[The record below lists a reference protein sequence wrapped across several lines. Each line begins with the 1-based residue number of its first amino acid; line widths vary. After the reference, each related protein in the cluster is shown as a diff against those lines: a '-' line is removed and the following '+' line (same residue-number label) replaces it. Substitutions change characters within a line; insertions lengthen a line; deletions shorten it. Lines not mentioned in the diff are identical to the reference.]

1 MFAGR
6 PSSGP
11 ARCAS
16 TVHANKRPA
25 WRSPGLGNWRSA
37 TPTFYVSGHPWLPD
51 GGYRRRITG
60 YADGSRARL
69 ADARRDEPDAVG
81 GRDAPPAGHGG
92 LVDRLETLERRLA
105 ELSRSSST
113 GAVCQIR
120 LASDTAIAPA
130 TDTVLTAWPQTAEV
144 DTAGMWRHVANGQ
157 SYIQLPHAGRWWVHF
172 HSQWAAAPA
181 GYGLQQP
188 IRPERSGRQGALQ
201 RHQHR

>member
-1 MFAGR
+1 M
-6 PSSGP
+6 
-11 ARCAS
+11 
-16 TVHANKRPA
+16 
-25 WRSPGLGNWRSA
+25 L
-37 TPTFYVSGHPWLPD
+37 HPP
-51 GGYRRRITG
+51 
-60 YADGSRARL
+60 
-69 ADARRDEPDAVG
+69 
-81 GRDAPPAGHGG
+81 GHGG

-181 GYGLQQP
+181 GYDSNNRFVPNAVAGKVLCNGTSTANSVGSASVMFNSYAP
-188 IRPERSGRQGALQ
+188 GASPGEGTTLDVFVDD
-201 RHQHR
+201 RVFAAGDRLYFGVWTRYSTSVLASINGVRTHVVVRYLGPR